1 MRECIKFKKYLMIIN
16 MEWSSANYQSLRDAI
31 SKHSTKNWDIIAS
44 ECGSTASKCET
55 EYKRMVDWNALE
67 KNPGR
72 VSYVDRAKH
81 KDGIRG
87 MYNHLLSIGQP
98 TYHPVNP
105 RDKLIK
111 TILRTYYDAI
121 EVDVHGRTL
130 INYTGDESTVMI
142 IPGVIPNKWGR
153 ISERMEYSEEVRTN
167 GKGDK
172 VRWLVSLQ
180 REEKEVQRK
189 YVVSDVIFSKR
200 TNGKKMGKTQY
211 LVKWRSLDGRNS
223 ERRNSWI
230 SKDELRRMGKLSTGK
245 EGKWVWEAY
254 PDEEQV
260 EILRVP
266 VSEMTVSKFY
276 NKRKRYELH

>member
-55 EYKRMVDWNALE
+55 EYQRMVDWNGLE

-121 EVDVHGRTL
+121 EVDVHGR
-130 INYTGDESTVMI
+130 M
-142 IPGVIPNKWGR
+142 VI
-153 ISERMEYSEEVRTN
+153 
-167 GKGDK
+167 
-172 VRWLVSLQ
+172 
-180 REEKEVQRK
+180 
-189 YVVSDVIFSKR
+189 
-200 TNGKKMGKTQY
+200 
-211 LVKWRSLDGRNS
+211 
-223 ERRNSWI
+223 
-230 SKDELRRMGKLSTGK
+230 
-245 EGKWVWEAY
+245 
-254 PDEEQV
+254 
-260 EILRVP
+260 
-266 VSEMTVSKFY
+266 Y
-276 NKRKRYELH
+276 NVF